1 MRRSKLLIVVFLYVS
16 LILAGCNQDTQ
27 NKADKDSAKPS
38 ETSQQDTN
46 QEVLKKDKESQAE
59 KESGSE
65 VKVDPLPSTYEE
77 LASRPVGEQH
87 DFTFMLNE
95 KDLKRMFETFKDLP
109 DISNSPTYEELDYFY
124 QELLVKMQQ
133 DFRGPEEAIRQLRFQ
148 TIGDP
153 EMENTRYQFKENLN
167 VEILLDASGSMA
179 GKVNGKIKMDA
190 AKESISKFVQ
200 SLPKEANVGI
210 RVYGHKGTGSDK
222 DKTLSCSSSEM
233 MYPIS
238 AYDESSFQSA
248 LNKIAPSGWTP
259 IELAINEAKKDLANY
274 DGESNTNIVYLV
286 SDGVS
291 TCDDDP
297 VKAAKQLYDSNIA
310 PIINVIGFDVDSEGQ
325 NQLKRIADTTEG
337 LYAQVSDG
345 SQLNE
350 ELSKLNDLAE
360 TWEKWK
366 EQGIQ
371 SLDYKKVNNS
381 IDIFVYITKEESKA
395 INEKTKMNLIMSQLW
410 QKGLMDKKSYQ
421 YLEQKNNQYHDWILE
436 EIEKFDQELKDLNE
450 KSYAEALKTLEERYQ
465 QSTQ

>member
-1 MRRSKLLIVVFLYVS
+1 M
-16 LILAGCNQDTQ
+16 
-27 NKADKDSAKPS
+27 
-38 ETSQQDTN
+38 
-46 QEVLKKDKESQAE
+46 
-59 KESGSE
+59 
-65 VKVDPLPSTYEE
+65 
-77 LASRPVGEQH
+77 
-87 DFTFMLNE
+87 
-95 KDLKRMFETFKDLP
+95 
-109 DISNSPTYEELDYFY
+109 
-124 QELLVKMQQ
+124 
-133 DFRGPEEAIRQLRFQ
+133 
-148 TIGDP
+148 
-153 EMENTRYQFKENLN
+153 
-167 VEILLDASGSMA
+167 
-179 GKVNGKIKMDA
+179 
-190 AKESISKFVQ
+190 
-200 SLPKEANVGI
+200 
-210 RVYGHKGTGSDK
+210 
-222 DKTLSCSSSEM
+222 
-233 MYPIS
+233 
-238 AYDESSFQSA
+238 
-248 LNKIAPSGWTP
+248 
-259 IELAINEAKKDLANY
+259 ANY

-325 NQLKRIADTTEG
+325 NQLKRIADATEG
-337 LYAQVSDG
+337 LYAHVSDG